1 MPTFSHDGGPD
12 DGIDGATHS
21 HDRNGMF
28 GRNDDT
34 TARTA
39 SNPGGNGVFGFTQ
52 VPDGA
57 GVFGAHNTGG
67 VGVAGLGQ
75 IGVIAGSNGG
85 DLGIGVLGIG
95 AMGDGVQGSSTN
107 PHRNGVFG
115 RNDATAARA
124 AGDPG
129 GNGVFGFTQVPD
141 GAGVFGAHNTG
152 GIGVAGLARGI
163 TGIGVKGVSIEG
175 DGVWGST
182 QSVAFNGVF
191 GRAEPANPTDNP
203 GEPAIAG
210 AGNGVIGVSTVKDGA
225 GVFGF
230 NDYNHSRPERDGGL
244 HGRGVQG
251 NGPEVGVAGF
261 SPFGLGL
268 LGQSN
273 SGDGIQGFTTSEE
286 RNAIFGRNVSIRA
299 APVGGPP
306 AGNGMF
312 GFTDVP
318 NGSGVLG
325 AVGPNNLTG
334 AGVTGIGNTNGAMA
348 GLFFGN
354 VLVTGDIF
362 LPGADCAEHFE
373 MRFPAAV
380 EPGMVMVIDDAGAL
394 EPCQQAYDRRA
405 AGVISGAGDLRPGII
420 LDRQADQTGR
430 RPLAL
435 IGKVNCLVDATEGA
449 IEVGDLL
456 TTAPR
461 TGHAMK
467 AGDRD
472 RAFGAVIGKALR
484 PLEAGQGLIPIL
496 VALQ

>member
-1 MPTFSHDGGPD
+1 M
-12 DGIDGATHS
+12 
-21 HDRNGMF
+21 
-28 GRNDDT
+28 
-34 TARTA
+34 
-39 SNPGGNGVFGFTQ
+39 
-52 VPDGA
+52 
-57 GVFGAHNTGG
+57 
-67 VGVAGLGQ
+67 
-75 IGVIAGSNGG
+75 
-85 DLGIGVLGIG
+85 
-95 AMGDGVQGSSTN
+95 
-107 PHRNGVFG
+107 
-115 RNDATAARA
+115 
-124 AGDPG
+124 
-129 GNGVFGFTQVPD
+129 
-141 GAGVFGAHNTG
+141 
-152 GIGVAGLARGI
+152 GVAGLARGI

-230 NDYNHSRPERDGGL
+230 NDYNHSRPERDGSL

-261 SPFGLGL
+261 SPLGLGL

-273 SGDGIQGFTTSEE
+273 SGDGIQGFTTSEA
-286 RNAIFGRNVSIRA
+286 RNAIFGRTVSIRA

-456 TTAPR
+456 TTSPR